1 MSVILFD
8 MWLTAIS
15 GSPVAPGSQP
25 VSGLCAVF
33 AEVVRR
39 QKHNEVSPCFWLNN
53 VRSLF
58 HHIAVTTRRAP
69 GNLFR
74 KRLRTLAEGDEAM
87 GTAWNGAVAGPVPQT
102 GAIRRRA
109 PNLRPSRFKLSDQAL
124 QLFGT
129 DRALCAARRHRL
141 RPWSSPSSRKTCRN
155 QTS

>member
-25 VSGLCAVF
+25 VSGLSAVF

-39 QKHNEVSPCFWLNN
+39 QKHNEVSPRFRLNN

-58 HHIAVTTRRAP
+58 HQLTLTTRRAP

-74 KRLRTLAEGDEAM
+74 KRLRTLAEGDEAWGRRGM
-87 GTAWNGAVAGPVPQT
+87 VRSRDQSRRPVRSVAGHRICVHLDSNFPIKLCNFLGRTAHYARHGAT
-102 GAIRRRA
+102 GCG
-109 PNLRPSRFKLSDQAL
+109 L
-124 QLFGT
+124 G
-129 DRALCAARRHRL
+129 DRK
-141 RPWSSPSSRKTCRN
+141 ST
-155 QTS
+155 